1 MLSEEMTGRLV
12 NEIRRFLIAD
22 AATLSKANDEQLRR
36 RIADIVDH
44 KLVNY
49 RISPQ
54 ERSRIVR
61 LVFSSI
67 RGMGILD
74 EILAD
79 DSITEIMING
89 PFHIFVERAG
99 RLEALN
105 KKFASENELRNIIQ
119 KMVGSVG
126 KEVNEANPIVDT
138 RLADGSRVNVVL
150 PPLSLSGPIVTI
162 RKFSR
167 TPMTVDQLLKY
178 GSITPEAADFLGKLV
193 RAKYNIFISGG
204 TGSGKTTFLNAMSNF
219 IPRDER
225 IITIEDSA
233 ELQIAN
239 IDNIV
244 SLETRNANTSG
255 KGEVTIRDLIKS
267 ALRMRPERIIVGEVR
282 GAEALDMLQAMN
294 TGHLGSM
301 STLHANSPRDALLRL
316 EMMVTL
322 TGFRSSE
329 TFIRK
334 VVSSAVDMIV
344 QVIRLPSGKRV
355 ISEIVEVTDV
365 QTANIN
371 TQTLFQYVR
380 TKRQFKALKD
390 PSEEL
395 TVKLE
400 EQIW

>member
-138 RLADGSRVNVVL
+138 RLADGSRVNVVRRRF
-150 PPLSLSGPIVTI
+150 PVGPHCDHPKVFQNSDDGRPAFEIWFHYTGSSG
-162 RKFSR
+162 F
-167 TPMTVDQLLKY
+167 
-178 GSITPEAADFLGKLV
+178 
-193 RAKYNIFISGG
+193 
-204 TGSGKTTFLNAMSNF
+204 SGKT
-219 IPRDER
+219 
-225 IITIEDSA
+225 
-233 ELQIAN
+233 
-239 IDNIV
+239 
-244 SLETRNANTSG
+244 G
-255 KGEVTIRDLIKS
+255 KS
-267 ALRMRPERIIVGEVR
+267 
-282 GAEALDMLQAMN
+282 
-294 TGHLGSM
+294 
-301 STLHANSPRDALLRL
+301 
-316 EMMVTL
+316 
-322 TGFRSSE
+322 
-329 TFIRK
+329 
-334 VVSSAVDMIV
+334 
-344 QVIRLPSGKRV
+344 QV
-355 ISEIVEVTDV
+355 
-365 QTANIN
+365 
-371 TQTLFQYVR
+371 
-380 TKRQFKALKD
+380 
-390 PSEEL
+390 
-395 TVKLE
+395 
-400 EQIW
+400 

>member
-138 RLADGSRVNVVL
+138 RLADGS
-150 PPLSLSGPIVTI
+150 
-162 RKFSR
+162 
-167 TPMTVDQLLKY
+167 
-178 GSITPEAADFLGKLV
+178 
-193 RAKYNIFISGG
+193 KYNIFISGG

-294 TGHLGSM
+294 TGHDGSL
-301 STLHANSPRDALLRL
+301 STGHANSTRDMLSRLETMVLQGNAGLPLPAIRQQISSALDIIIHLSRLRDKSRRTMEITEVLGCKNGEIQLNPLFVFKETQGSTLEKVQGRLVRTGNPLYNDYKLRL
-316 EMMVTL
+316 
-322 TGFRSSE
+322 
-329 TFIRK
+329 
-334 VVSSAVDMIV
+334 
-344 QVIRLPSGKRV
+344 SGMH
-355 ISEIVEVTDV
+355 SG
-365 QTANIN
+365 
-371 TQTLFQYVR
+371 L
-380 TKRQFKALKD
+380 
-390 PSEEL
+390 
-395 TVKLE
+395 
-400 EQIW
+400 

>member
-267 ALRMRPERIIVGEVR
+267 ALRMRPEGCSMKYVQQFSIILLISVIGEILKTFLPLPVPASVY
-282 GAEALDMLQAMN
+282 GLVIMLV
-294 TGHLGSM
+294 
-301 STLHANSPRDALLRL
+301 ALL
-316 EMMVTL
+316 
-322 TGFRSSE
+322 TGILKLDQVKGAADFLVEIMPVMFVPAGAGLITAWSSLKPICVPVLIM
-329 TFIRK
+329 TFISTVIVMVVTGK
-334 VVSSAVDMIV
+334 VT
-344 QVIRLPSGKRV
+344 QGVIRMGKRGT
-355 ISEIVEVTDV
+355 E
-365 QTANIN
+365 
-371 TQTLFQYVR
+371 
-380 TKRQFKALKD
+380 K
-390 PSEEL
+390 
-395 TVKLE
+395 
-400 EQIW
+400 

>member
-126 KEVNEANPIVDT
+126 KEVNEANPIVHT
-138 RLADGSRVNVVL
+138 IVGRFCCNLVHLIHYHRINTNGRRLPCKRGPAAAFPVGPHCDHPKVFQNSDDGRPAFEIWFHYTGS
-150 PPLSLSGPIVTI
+150 SG
-162 RKFSR
+162 F
-167 TPMTVDQLLKY
+167 
-178 GSITPEAADFLGKLV
+178 
-193 RAKYNIFISGG
+193 
-204 TGSGKTTFLNAMSNF
+204 SGKT
-219 IPRDER
+219 
-225 IITIEDSA
+225 
-233 ELQIAN
+233 
-239 IDNIV
+239 
-244 SLETRNANTSG
+244 G
-255 KGEVTIRDLIKS
+255 KS
-267 ALRMRPERIIVGEVR
+267 
-282 GAEALDMLQAMN
+282 
-294 TGHLGSM
+294 
-301 STLHANSPRDALLRL
+301 
-316 EMMVTL
+316 
-322 TGFRSSE
+322 
-329 TFIRK
+329 
-334 VVSSAVDMIV
+334 
-344 QVIRLPSGKRV
+344 QV
-355 ISEIVEVTDV
+355 
-365 QTANIN
+365 
-371 TQTLFQYVR
+371 
-380 TKRQFKALKD
+380 
-390 PSEEL
+390 
-395 TVKLE
+395 
-400 EQIW
+400 

>member
-219 IPRDER
+219 ILRDER

-282 GAEALDMLQAMN
+282 GADDDDKIRLNQRKPSKYKGLSRFGPEKNLQRINKFMKERPIFYKN
-294 TGHLGSM
+294 LIQM
-301 STLHANSPRDALLRL
+301 KENFRFYLRCFYCI
-316 EMMVTL
+316 T
-322 TGFRSSE
+322 
-329 TFIRK
+329 K
-334 VVSSAVDMIV
+334 VVIL
-344 QVIRLPSGKRV
+344 QFN
-355 ISEIVEVTDV
+355 SE
-365 QTANIN
+365 N
-371 TQTLFQYVR
+371 R
-380 TKRQFKALKD
+380 T
-390 PSEEL
+390 EL
-395 TVKLE
+395 ARNG
-400 EQIW
+400 

>member
-244 SLETRNANTSG
+244 TLLKRCATQKLIIRMGNKLNFGPGLSRVHKEIFLKLIKESFDAPLKGTNEAFSKMFDYKFGHCKIPDNANDN
-255 KGEVTIRDLIKS
+255 KIKLMKS
-267 ALRMRPERIIVGEVR
+267 IFSMVKKKKIEERREKD
-282 GAEALDMLQAMN
+282 EEKL
-294 TGHLGSM
+294 
-301 STLHANSPRDALLRL
+301 
-316 EMMVTL
+316 
-322 TGFRSSE
+322 
-329 TFIRK
+329 
-334 VVSSAVDMIV
+334 VSH
-344 QVIRLPSGKRV
+344 
-355 ISEIVEVTDV
+355 
-365 QTANIN
+365 N
-371 TQTLFQYVR
+371 
-380 TKRQFKALKD
+380 
-390 PSEEL
+390 
-395 TVKLE
+395 
-400 EQIW
+400 

>member
-167 TPMTVDQLLKY
+167 TPMTVEQLLKY

-204 TGSGKTTFLNAMSNF
+204 TGSGKTTFLNAMSK
-219 IPRDER
+219 
-225 IITIEDSA
+225 
-233 ELQIAN
+233 
-239 IDNIV
+239 
-244 SLETRNANTSG
+244 SG
-255 KGEVTIRDLIKS
+255 NKKCQH
-267 ALRMRPERIIVGEVR
+267 LR
-282 GAEALDMLQAMN
+282 
-294 TGHLGSM
+294 
-301 STLHANSPRDALLRL
+301 
-316 EMMVTL
+316 
-322 TGFRSSE
+322 
-329 TFIRK
+329 
-334 VVSSAVDMIV
+334 
-344 QVIRLPSGKRV
+344 KR
-355 ISEIVEVTDV
+355 
-365 QTANIN
+365 
-371 TQTLFQYVR
+371 
-380 TKRQFKALKD
+380 
-390 PSEEL
+390 
-395 TVKLE
+395 
-400 EQIW
+400 

>member
-36 RIADIVDH
+36 RIADIIDH

-178 GSITPEAADFLGKLV
+178 GSITRFFRNYPFLDFPTYLSFASNNCFLQRPYIV
-193 RAKYNIFISGG
+193 RFIIFNRL
-204 TGSGKTTFLNAMSNF
+204 FV
-219 IPRDER
+219 P
-225 IITIEDSA
+225 
-233 ELQIAN
+233 
-239 IDNIV
+239 
-244 SLETRNANTSG
+244 
-255 KGEVTIRDLIKS
+255 
-267 ALRMRPERIIVGEVR
+267 
-282 GAEALDMLQAMN
+282 
-294 TGHLGSM
+294 
-301 STLHANSPRDALLRL
+301 STKPLL
-316 EMMVTL
+316 
-322 TGFRSSE
+322 
-329 TFIRK
+329 
-334 VVSSAVDMIV
+334 
-344 QVIRLPSGKRV
+344 
-355 ISEIVEVTDV
+355 
-365 QTANIN
+365 
-371 TQTLFQYVR
+371 
-380 TKRQFKALKD
+380 
-390 PSEEL
+390 
-395 TVKLE
+395 
-400 EQIW
+400 